1 MGSQCKWTS
10 ESLGLGGDLD
20 PPWLGLD
27 QNSWATLGS
36 HGALEVRV
44 GTGDLRAGTWAK
56 ALEKAVDRGLSIGL
70 SSHESL

>member
-1 MGSQCKWTS
+1 MS
-10 ESLGLGGDLD
+10 ESLGLGGGLE

-36 HGALEVRV
+36 YDALEVRV
-44 GTGDLRAGTWAK
+44 GNGELRAGTWAK
-56 ALEKAVDRGLSIGL
+56 ALEKAVDKGLSICL